1 MGGGVVGFHGL
12 CLPARK
18 PLSGAGLAA
27 RTFAVGLFAN
37 GIRRERPAAAMPAAF
52 ARYSL
57 CIESGLRP
65 LPPREISAFDEEN
78 PIPLTNQRERVLRGR
93 ELNGERDFEF

>member
-1 MGGGVVGFHGL
+1 
-12 CLPARK
+12 
-18 PLSGAGLAA
+18 
-27 RTFAVGLFAN
+27 
-37 GIRRERPAAAMPAAF
+37 MPAAF